1 MIKAI
6 TFDLDGMVFEPK
18 GYFSKEIEKELGLPS
33 DVVLEFFKNELGDC
47 QRGRLDMKTVLER
60 KYFPLWGWTKDFE
73 DFAYWWFS
81 GEKLNVGVIKLIER
95 MKARRKNCVLL
106 TNNEK
111 YRLQW
116 AIGRFRLDEIFD
128 DIVLPYEVGAI
139 KPEKEIFQAVLD
151 KTGLHAD
158 EIVACDDE
166 EKKLTGGQELGM
178 HVLAVESVEELEKE
192 LNELCDVQ
200 N

>member
-18 GYFSKEIEKELGLPS
+18 GYFSNEIEKELSLPN

-47 QRGRLDMKTVLER
+47 QRGKLDMKTVLEG
-60 KYFPLWGWTKDFE
+60 KYFPLWGWTKSFE
-73 DFAYWWFS
+73 AFAYWWFS
-81 GEKLNVGVIKLIER
+81 GEKLNDEVIKLVER
-95 MKARRKNCVLL
+95 LKAKGIKCVLL

-116 AIGRFRLDEIFD
+116 AIGQFRLDEIFD
-128 DIVLPYEVGAI
+128 VIVLPYEVGAI

-151 KTGLHAD
+151 KTGLKSG
-158 EIVACDDE
+158 EVVACDNE
-166 EKKLTGGQELGM
+166 AKKLTGGQELGM
-178 HVLAVESVEELEKE
+178 HVLVAESVEILEKGI
-192 LNELCDVQ
+192 NKLCDAQ